1 VVSDLKPILRWSNG
15 IAVRYKETKI
25 LLDPL
30 ESDPAIPD
38 LFISDAHH
46 DHARGFEFPV
56 QKKYS
61 TEETRE
67 IHEANTG
74 RKVGNWQQIRHG
86 RRIRVGDVEVEA
98 HDAGHVLGAAQ
109 YEIITPESIIVYAS
123 HLNLTDTLLLRAAE
137 ITPCDLLLIETS
149 PSLQAH
155 QPRETVIADLVKWAL
170 ECIRDQRIPAFEVDV
185 IGNAQELVRVF
196 NTWTEIPVIAH
207 PRIARINRV
216 YESKGIDLR
225 YIDASTDEASEMV
238 EQSRCVVLFPRGFDT
253 SRYGNFRTAYVRA
266 TPVRPRNAQ
275 QKLFHLGDQADMT
288 QLIQYVQ
295 EARPRS
301 VLSCYGASQEF
312 AQIVSRR
319 LGIPAGQ
326 LATEV
331 RRRKPAPMKLDGV
344 RISRC
349 QETILK
355 AMEVPDFTYEKR
367 DLMALGL
374 REGFRS
380 QEIEEA
386 LLRLTRNG
394 VLKYSGLLDGYSRE

>member
-1 VVSDLKPILRWSNG
+1 M
-15 IAVRYKETKI
+15 
-25 LLDPL
+25 
-30 ESDPAIPD
+30 
-38 LFISDAHH
+38 
-46 DHARGFEFPV
+46 
-56 QKKYS
+56 
-61 TEETRE
+61 
-67 IHEANTG
+67 
-74 RKVGNWQQIRHG
+74 
-86 RRIRVGDVEVEA
+86 
-98 HDAGHVLGAAQ
+98 
-109 YEIITPESIIVYAS
+109 
-123 HLNLTDTLLLRAAE
+123 
-137 ITPCDLLLIETS
+137 
-149 PSLQAH
+149 
-155 QPRETVIADLVKWAL
+155 KWAL
-170 ECIRDQRIPAFEVDV
+170 DCVRDQRIPAFEVDA

-196 NTWTEIPVIAH
+196 NTWTEIPVIVH

-238 EQSRCVVLFPRGFDT
+238 EQSRYVVLFPRGFDT

-386 LLRLTRNG
+386 LVRLTRNG

>member
-1 VVSDLKPILRWSNG
+1 
-15 IAVRYKETKI
+15 
-25 LLDPL
+25 
-30 ESDPAIPD
+30 
-38 LFISDAHH
+38 
-46 DHARGFEFPV
+46 
-56 QKKYS
+56 
-61 TEETRE
+61 
-67 IHEANTG
+67 
-74 RKVGNWQQIRHG
+74 
-86 RRIRVGDVEVEA
+86 
-98 HDAGHVLGAAQ
+98 
-109 YEIITPESIIVYAS
+109 
-123 HLNLTDTLLLRAAE
+123 
-137 ITPCDLLLIETS
+137 
-149 PSLQAH
+149 
-155 QPRETVIADLVKWAL
+155 
-170 ECIRDQRIPAFEVDV
+170 
-185 IGNAQELVRVF
+185 
-196 NTWTEIPVIAH
+196 
-207 PRIARINRV
+207 
-216 YESKGIDLR
+216 
-225 YIDASTDEASEMV
+225 
-238 EQSRCVVLFPRGFDT
+238 
-253 SRYGNFRTAYVRA
+253 
-266 TPVRPRNAQ
+266 
-275 QKLFHLGDQADMT
+275 MT

-386 LLRLTRNG
+386 LVRLTRNG